1 MKTKIALVICP
12 QWSIETPSFAI
23 GSLKSHINKSNIEI
37 KQFDLNVSSY
47 DYISSTEHHY
57 KFVDWGNDYPWN
69 EEYNVKKNVI
79 PYFEEYWNPIIDEL
93 STFDIVTFTTYTSNI
108 TITDYFARYIK
119 QKNPKIQIWY
129 GGPYSWYAECAGL
142 VSKGYNKEFVDV
154 ATDSNE
160 GEVVIADLVNNWLE
174 NGNYENVKGIWRWD
188 KQSPSFP
195 TVLPKGRS
203 GREPIFNGNIPPLN
217 LNKVKSPSWDKEVL
231 DMYKSVAK
239 KENVY
244 PKLPVQGSRGCTFK
258 CTFCQETRRY
268 RFKDFD
274 NVVDDM
280 KQVVKETGITGFWF
294 TDSLINGSMSK
305 FSKFIER
312 LEYEKNQNDFN
323 VTWGG
328 YFRTHKK
335 MDSNLLKK
343 AVSVGLD
350 YMNVGTENGTNKIL
364 ALMEKGQTAEDVSFF
379 LKSAYEA
386 KAFFNANW
394 IPGYPK
400 ENYMDFMQQLKFL
413 YDNRKYFENNGLVNL
428 MRSTDLLN
436 NTPIEEYR
444 DKFDV
449 STDNKLINCWISN
462 DKRNFLAVRYLRSN
476 CTEML
481 LRTMGFTKDIDDT
494 DESTYSVVKDKKFG
508 GTPPYY
514 RARVFADKLN
524 IKKEV
529 SKVRNRVSDEYL
541 SSRFLDY
548 KKSKNLNDIL
558 KEELSQT
565 YKAFIWTIFNLY
577 KSSDI
582 EFSSR
587 DKFGGYNLK
596 NSYFNYDIKV
606 KTDENNILSTFK
618 YELFID
624 KQDKKLND
632 KTDKF
637 DIHIKDEV
645 VIDLIGKKIVKEKSD
660 VVEGDYLDSKN
671 FYKHKLNL
679 PRTQLTNQY

>member
-1 MKTKIALVICP
+1 
-12 QWSIETPSFAI
+12 
-23 GSLKSHINKSNIEI
+23 
-37 KQFDLNVSSY
+37 
-47 DYISSTEHHY
+47 
-57 KFVDWGNDYPWN
+57 
-69 EEYNVKKNVI
+69 
-79 PYFEEYWNPIIDEL
+79 
-93 STFDIVTFTTYTSNI
+93 
-108 TITDYFARYIK
+108 
-119 QKNPKIQIWY
+119 
-129 GGPYSWYAECAGL
+129 
-142 VSKGYNKEFVDV
+142 
-154 ATDSNE
+154 
-160 GEVVIADLVNNWLE
+160 
-174 NGNYENVKGIWRWD
+174 
-188 KQSPSFP
+188 
-195 TVLPKGRS
+195 
-203 GREPIFNGNIPPLN
+203 
-217 LNKVKSPSWDKEVL
+217 
-231 DMYKSVAK
+231 
-239 KENVY
+239 
-244 PKLPVQGSRGCTFK
+244 
-258 CTFCQETRRY
+258 
-268 RFKDFD
+268 
-274 NVVDDM
+274 
-280 KQVVKETGITGFWF
+280 
-294 TDSLINGSMSK
+294 
-305 FSKFIER
+305 
-312 LEYEKNQNDFN
+312 
-323 VTWGG
+323 
-328 YFRTHKK
+328 
-335 MDSNLLKK
+335 
-343 AVSVGLD
+343 
-350 YMNVGTENGTNKIL
+350 
-364 ALMEKGQTAEDVSFF
+364 
-379 LKSAYEA
+379 
-386 KAFFNANW
+386 
-394 IPGYPK
+394 
-400 ENYMDFMQQLKFL
+400 
-413 YDNRKYFENNGLVNL
+413 
-428 MRSTDLLN
+428 
-436 NTPIEEYR
+436 
-444 DKFDV
+444 
-449 STDNKLINCWISN
+449 
-462 DKRNFLAVRYLRSN
+462 
-476 CTEML
+476 ML